1 MRCEIRHFFL
11 AVVFA
16 LACGLAAAPAAAQ
29 VACNNRDKIIDWLGA
44 RYKEAP
50 VATGVSSKGALVEVL
65 TSKDGTTWT
74 ILLTSPN
81 GTSCIV
87 ETGQAW
93 QTKPHRDPAGEP
105 QA

>member
-1 MRCEIRHFFL
+1 MLRTVVLLL
-11 AVVFA
+11 AFI
-16 LACGLAAAPAAAQ
+16 LTAPPAFAQ

-44 RYKEAP
+44 KYKEAL
-50 VATGVSSKGALVEVL
+50 VATGVSDKGALVEVL
-65 TSKDGTTWT
+65 TARDGTTWT

-93 QTKPHRDPAGEP
+93 QTKPLKDVADDP